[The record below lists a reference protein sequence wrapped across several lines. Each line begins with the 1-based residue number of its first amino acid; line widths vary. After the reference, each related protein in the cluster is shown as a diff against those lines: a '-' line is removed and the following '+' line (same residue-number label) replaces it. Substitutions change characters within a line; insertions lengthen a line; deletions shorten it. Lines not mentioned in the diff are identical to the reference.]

1 MQTSFGVE
9 FSQKSQD
16 FTQGEKLAKVCLCLH
31 SVFTWTFDGN
41 FQEIHVTL
49 ARISSY
55 LAKNVSAFGH
65 ELLVKSLS
73 SNFGLHVSHLK
84 FNKLAVK

>member
-41 FQEIHVTL
+41 FQESMLLWLEFQSQKFTKF
-49 ARISSY
+49 SQEY
-55 LAKNVSAFGH
+55 LGFWT
-65 ELLVKSLS
+65 
-73 SNFGLHVSHLK
+73 
-84 FNKLAVK
+84 